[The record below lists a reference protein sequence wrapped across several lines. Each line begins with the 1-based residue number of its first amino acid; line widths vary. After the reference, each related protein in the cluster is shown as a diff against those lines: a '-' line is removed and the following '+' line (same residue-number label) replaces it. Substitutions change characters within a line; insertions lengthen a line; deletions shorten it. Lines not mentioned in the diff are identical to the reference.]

1 MKPRTVRILYWI
13 ATLFVALL
21 VLMDGIGGVTR
32 QQAGV
37 EVMKH
42 LGYPIYFLSIN
53 GIAKLLAVVA
63 LLQNRFKTIKEW
75 AYAGLVF
82 TFLGAMLS
90 RAYAGDS
97 TFEIIFPIISMG
109 IVLIPYFLW
118 KKMEQLQ
125 ENYELNESPA
135 K

>member
-1 MKPRTVRILYWI
+1 MKPRTVSILYWVS
-13 ATLFVALL
+13 TLLVALL
-21 VLMDGIGGVTR
+21 LLMDGIGGITR

-63 LLQNRFKTIKEW
+63 ILQNRFKTIKEW

-97 TFEIIFPIISMG
+97 SFEIIFPIIAMG

-118 KKMEQLQ
+118 KKKAQQQ
-125 ENYELNESPA
+125 ESYNLNLSPA
-135 K
+135 